1 VASIAA
7 VETLRFGAERAH
19 AIDAF
24 GSEGVTMAPLTEPT
38 GRGAQVQAAC
48 FRLEPGGR
56 IGRHPASVPQLLAVV
71 AGSGWASGADG
82 VPQPL
87 GSGDAVFWE
96 AGEEH
101 ETGTDDGLTAIVLE
115 GESLLPF
122 RRG

>member
-1 VASIAA
+1 
-7 VETLRFGAERAH
+7 VETLSFGPERARM
-19 AIDAF
+19 IDAY
-24 GSEGVTMAPLTEPT
+24 GSERVTIAPLTEPLA
-38 GRGAQVQAAC
+38 RGAPVQAAC

-101 ETGTDDGLTAIVLE
+101 ETGTDEGLTAIVLE
-115 GESLLPF
+115 GESLLPY
-122 RRG
+122 RRA